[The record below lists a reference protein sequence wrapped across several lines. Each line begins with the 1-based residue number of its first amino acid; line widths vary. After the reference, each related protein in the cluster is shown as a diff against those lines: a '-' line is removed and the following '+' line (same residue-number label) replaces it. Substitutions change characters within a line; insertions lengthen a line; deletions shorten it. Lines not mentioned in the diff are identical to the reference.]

1 MPRYTETT
9 LKEFE
14 LMAKEQKAKKEAGW
28 KQVKPKAVEL
38 EFGVDII
45 LVNEL
50 NELQSICV
58 WNNLHN
64 IQRIKNYMQKME
76 VEYEGDNKYRAVA
89 VRSGSVGWSLIDWAI
104 PNLSELIVEL

>member
-1 MPRYTETT
+1 MPRYTEET

-28 KQVKPKAVEL
+28 KVDVKPKAVEL

-50 NELQSICV
+50 NELQSINV
-58 WNNLHN
+58 WTNLKN

-76 VEYEGDNKYRAVA
+76 VEYENKYRAVA